1 MKENKIIIRLFGILL
16 IVITWNCAGNKYKQ
30 MASSNPN
37 KLLSIKDSL
46 LQSNSTTHIIHSIAL
61 AHNALGENAIQ
72 EGNYEKAKTPFTE
85 ALKLSPN
92 DSLYMYNHLM
102 AEGHWL
108 QKSGKRDKLWS
119 SIQIYNKAATI
130 FERAGAPYYYIG
142 NSYLKLGDK
151 DFDLIIESYEKA
163 LALELSADLRK
174 RAGQAREH
182 VSMREK
188 KLKDFWK

>member
-72 EGNYEKAKTPFTE
+72 EGNYEKSRAHITE

-92 DSLYMYNHLM
+92 DSLYIYNHLM

-108 QKSGKRDKLWS
+108 QKSGKKDKLWS

>member
-46 LQSNSTTHIIHSIAL
+46 LQSNSTTHIIYSIAL

-72 EGNYEKAKTPFTE
+72 EGNYEKAKTHFTE

-108 QKSGKRDKLWS
+108 QKSGKKDKLWS

-174 RAGQAREH
+174 RASQAKEH